1 MANPFGGLA
10 RFPATL
16 FSQRWAPANCFV
28 QVLFNTR
35 WGTSEDYSGG
45 KLLFFADVLKAGFP
59 ELLLALQGK
68 IGLK

>member
-10 RFPATL
+10 RFPASL
-16 FSQRWAPANCFV
+16 FSQRRALANCFV
-28 QVLFNTR
+28 QVLFNTC
-35 WGTSEDYSGG
+35 WGTSEDYFGG
-45 KLLFFADVLKAGFP
+45 KLLTFAAARKAGFP